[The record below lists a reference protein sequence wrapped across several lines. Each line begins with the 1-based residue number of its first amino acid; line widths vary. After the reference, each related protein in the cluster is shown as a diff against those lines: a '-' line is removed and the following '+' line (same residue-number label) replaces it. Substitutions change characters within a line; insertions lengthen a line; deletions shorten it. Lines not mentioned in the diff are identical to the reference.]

1 MNTSSGLSTAPQ
13 DHFASAEPA
22 SAALRPELR
31 EATAADRAGMPNSAR
46 VHDAATLQRL
56 LQQEFATEIPA
67 PPKVEVAPDAVAPT
81 PIATPVAKPISLA
94 AHPWASRLVK
104 SAVGLALL
112 IAVGIMPAQRLL
124 QVASVEALVNAR
136 LVMIRAPID
145 GVVTANG
152 AAAQPGAQ
160 IAAGSPLATV
170 VNQRVDDR
178 RLVEAQDR
186 LEDLRAEKQA
196 KWATLLHL
204 LDARTNLEAQL
215 AAFREG
221 RIRSASAHVDAAKAA
236 VDAATADQTRTAAD
250 LERKTKLLKKG
261 AVTKAVADAATRDAE
276 VATAAVRQAE
286 AEQTVRQVELDAL
299 QRGVFFGD
307 DYNDEPRT
315 AQRIDEIDVQ
325 AAAME
330 ADITRLSGAIER
342 AGVSVERERAS
353 AELLAKAQIV
363 APAKAQIWQVLTAPG
378 EQVVAGQELYSL
390 LDCSQAIVTAVV
402 SEATYNTLNVGM
414 PARFTFR
421 DSGEPLSGRIV
432 HLSGVAEASSNYA
445 IAPSSLIGDSYRVS
459 VAIDGG
465 GEMACQIGRTGR
477 VVFGAKS

>member
-1 MNTSSGLSTAPQ
+1 MSTSGLSTAPQ
-13 DHFASAEPA
+13 DHFSPAEPA
-22 SAALRPELR
+22 DTAMRPEPR
-31 EATAADRAGMPNSAR
+31 EATSADRAGMTSTAR
-46 VHDAATLQRL
+46 VQDAATLQRL
-56 LQQEFATEIPA
+56 LQQEFAAEIPA
-67 PPKVEVAPDAVAPT
+67 LPKAEPAPDAPA
-81 PIATPVAKPISLA
+81 PVAGPVARSVALVTR
-94 AHPWASRLVK
+94 PWASRLIK

-145 GVVTANG
+145 GVVAANG
-152 AAAQPGAQ
+152 TAAQPGAQ

-170 VNQRVDDR
+170 VNRRVDDR
-178 RLVEAQDR
+178 RLVEARDR

-204 LDARTNLEAQL
+204 LDTRTTLEGQL
-215 AAFREG
+215 DAFRQG
-221 RIRSASAHVDAAKAA
+221 RIRSAGALVEAAKAA
-236 VDAATADQTRTAAD
+236 VDAASAEQARSAAD
-250 LERKTKLLKKG
+250 LERKAKLLKKG
-261 AVTKAVADAATRDAE
+261 AVTKAVADAAERDAE
-276 VATAAVRQAE
+276 VATAAVRKAT

-307 DYNDEPRT
+307 DYNDEPRS
-315 AQRIDEIDVQ
+315 AQRIDELDVQ
-325 AAAME
+325 AAMLE
-330 ADITRLSGAIER
+330 ADITRLTEAIER
-342 AGVSVERERAS
+342 AGASVERERA
-353 AELLAKAQIV
+353 AADLLARAEIV
-363 APAKAQIWQVLTAPG
+363 APARAQIWQVLTAPG

-421 DSGEPLSGRIV
+421 DGGEALAGKIV

-459 VAIDGG
+459 VAIEGG
-465 GEMACQIGRTGR
+465 GDMACQIGRTGR
-477 VVFGAKS
+477 VVFGAGKS